1 MNYEVITNTEENNN
15 KEVRKKALITG
26 ANKGIGFETAKQLL
40 QNGYYVFIG
49 SRNVDNGNTAV
60 EQLKSEGFE
69 NVEAIEL
76 DVTDTAS
83 VEAARKE
90 IGSKTT
96 VLDVLINNAGINGGF
111 PQAALEASAD
121 AFQQVMDTN
130 LYGVVRVTQAFIDL
144 LRKSEQPRIVNVSS
158 SGCSLT
164 LHCDPSWKY
173 YTHKA
178 ALYPASKAA
187 LNMYTINLAYELRD
201 TPFRVNA
208 VCPGFVATD
217 FNGHR
222 GTGTVQ
228 EGGIRIAKYAMIGED
243 GPTGKFISE
252 EYNPETGETP
262 W

>member
-1 MNYEVITNTEENNN
+1 M
-15 KEVRKKALITG
+15 KKALITG
-26 ANKGIGFETAKQLL
+26 ANKGIGFATAKQLL

-49 SRNVDNGNTAV
+49 SRNLDNGKAAL
-60 EQLKSEGFE
+60 EQLKREGFE
-69 NVEAIEL
+69 NVEGIQL

-83 VEAARKE
+83 VEAARQE
-90 IGSKTT
+90 TGSKTA

-111 PQAALEASAD
+111 QQAALEASAD

-164 LHCDPSWKY
+164 LHCDPNWKY
-173 YTHKA
+173 YAHKA

-187 LNMYTINLAYELRD
+187 LNMYTINLAYELKD

-222 GTGTVQ
+222 GTGTAQ
-228 EGGIRIAKYAMIGED
+228 EGGVRIAKYAMIGEN
-243 GPTGKFISE
+243 GVTGKFISE

>member
-1 MNYEVITNTEENNN
+1 M
-15 KEVRKKALITG
+15 KKALITG
-26 ANKGIGFETAKQLL
+26 GNKGIGFETARQLL
-40 QNGYYVFIG
+40 ENGYYVFIG
-49 SRNVDNGNTAV
+49 SRSITKGKAAV
-60 EQLKSEGFE
+60 AELNEAGFDE
-69 NVEAIEL
+69 VEAIQL

-83 VEAARKE
+83 IEAARNH
-90 IGSKTT
+90 IGNKTE
-96 VLDVLINNAGINGGF
+96 VLDVLVNNAGINGGF
-111 PQAALEASAD
+111 PHAALEAD
-121 AFQQVMDTN
+121 AEAYQKVMDTN
-130 LYGVVRVTQAFIDL
+130 LYGVVRVTQAFIGL
-144 LRKSEQPRIVNVSS
+144 LRMSKQPRIVNVSS

-164 LHCDPSWKY
+164 LHSDPSWKY
-173 YTHKA
+173 YSHKA

-201 TPFRVNA
+201 TPFKVNA

-228 EGGIRIAKYAMIGED
+228 EGGMRITKYVMIGED